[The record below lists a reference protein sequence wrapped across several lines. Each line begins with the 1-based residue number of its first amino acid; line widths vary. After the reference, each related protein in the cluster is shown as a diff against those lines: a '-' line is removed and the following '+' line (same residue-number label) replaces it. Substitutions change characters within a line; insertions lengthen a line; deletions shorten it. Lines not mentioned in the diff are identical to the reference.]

1 MNAKEKALLIFL
13 ILALGSAVVLN
24 LSKRWRMSKEV
35 LKILPLEEEVLAKE
49 NRDTQEFITER
60 EEKVDINKAPLKE
73 LVSLPGIGPVLA
85 ERIIEYRER
94 HKGFKRKEEIMKVKG
109 IGRKKYERIR
119 DKIKVE
125 WGLGFHPQLDFSLIP
140 QLGSL
145 LASELNF
152 PLIIQ
157 LFLLLF
163 PRLDL

>member
-1 MNAKEKALLIFL
+1 MNEKEKALLIFL
-13 ILALGSAVVLN
+13 ILTLGSAVVLN

-125 WGLGFHPQLDFSLIP
+125 
-140 QLGSL
+140 
-145 LASELNF
+145 
-152 PLIIQ
+152 
-157 LFLLLF
+157 
-163 PRLDL
+163 

>member
-1 MNAKEKALLIFL
+1 MNEKEKAILIFL
-13 ILALGSAVVLN
+13 ILTLGSAVVLN

-125 WGLGFHPQLDFSLIP
+125 
-140 QLGSL
+140 
-145 LASELNF
+145 
-152 PLIIQ
+152 
-157 LFLLLF
+157 
-163 PRLDL
+163 

>member
-125 WGLGFHPQLDFSLIP
+125 
-140 QLGSL
+140 
-145 LASELNF
+145 
-152 PLIIQ
+152 
-157 LFLLLF
+157 
-163 PRLDL
+163 